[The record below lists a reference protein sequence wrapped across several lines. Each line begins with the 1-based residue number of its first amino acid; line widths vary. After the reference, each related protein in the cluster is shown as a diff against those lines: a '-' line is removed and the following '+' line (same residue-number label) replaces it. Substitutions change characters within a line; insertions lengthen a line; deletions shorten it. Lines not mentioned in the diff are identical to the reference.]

1 MYMRVRLKNGSDRS
15 MEQVLELLSNY
26 FDASEGEECDFS
38 KI

>member
-1 MYMRVRLKNGSDRS
+1 MDQTVATS
-15 MEQVLELLSNY
+15 EQVLELLSNY